1 MYKFSSIYLSRLC
14 CKRGRRGGKG
24 GLRLINRRHHL
35 QLINQ
40 LQLLAKC
47 LTTTEKR
54 LCGMDAWLVP
64 SSVTLVNLLDRY
76 VSPTP
81 SSIILAPLCPTTV
94 GMLLLVYY
102 TTYTIYYL
110 CFSYRLRCLAQ
121 LRYKGM
127 LDLFYFFFFVVF
139 TKTFR
144 VVYCFSVSPSRC
156 QNTQQ
161 QLVHIC
167 STHCNTD

>member
-127 LDLFYFFFFVVF
+127 LDLFYFFFFCCVHKDLQSCVLLF
-139 TKTFR
+139 CLTFQMLEHLATA
-144 VVYCFSVSPSRC
+144 CAHMQHP
-156 QNTQQ
+156 
-161 QLVHIC
+161 L
-167 STHCNTD
+167 